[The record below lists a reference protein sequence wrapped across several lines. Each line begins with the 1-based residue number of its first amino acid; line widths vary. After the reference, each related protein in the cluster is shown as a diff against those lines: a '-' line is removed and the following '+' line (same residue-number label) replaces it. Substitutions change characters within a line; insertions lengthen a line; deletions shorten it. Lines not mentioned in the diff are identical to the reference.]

1 MSQTTG
7 NLAVKLI
14 TQLPAPAA
22 RRATLS
28 SFSSFFYGREPLMRT
43 VPGDFWQRD
52 CSAKPR
58 NRLFL
63 PFLSAETPPRSA
75 VISCVGSSWR
85 PTPLR
90 WDNSPPKRNWHRFPR
105 SLRIHLRDGELTR
118 SCSRRL
124 LVCSINKSCIPVLPR
139 CILVFC
145 DWNSTRFPFY
155 RIMDGRRTFSVHVS
169 RASIF
174 AFSFC
179 RVRGVY
185 FCNSLRGIS

>member
-1 MSQTTG
+1 MSQTAG

-28 SFSSFFYGREPLMRT
+28 SYSLFFSGRDPLMRT

-75 VISCVGSSWR
+75 IISCVGSSWR
-85 PTPLR
+85 PSPLR
-90 WDNSPPKRNWHRFPR
+90 WDNSPPKRNSHRFLR

-124 LVCSINKSCIPVLPR
+124 LVCSINKSCILILP
-139 CILVFC
+139 CWILVLRN
-145 DWNSTRFPFY
+145 WNSKRFLFY
-155 RIMDGRRTFSVHVS
+155 RVMD
-169 RASIF
+169 
-174 AFSFC
+174 
-179 RVRGVY
+179 
-185 FCNSLRGIS
+185 